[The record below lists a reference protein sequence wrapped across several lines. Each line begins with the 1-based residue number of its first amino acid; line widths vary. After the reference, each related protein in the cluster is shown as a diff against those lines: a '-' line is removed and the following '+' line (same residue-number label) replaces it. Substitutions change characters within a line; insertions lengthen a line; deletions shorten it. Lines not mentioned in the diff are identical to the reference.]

1 MQSGDKMAKRK
12 EVRIN
17 DYQFRELQEQV
28 KKGKQIQIVEV
39 KNGVRAES
47 KNA

>member
-1 MQSGDKMAKRK
+1 MQSGDNMTKRK
-12 EVRIN
+12 EIRIN
-17 DYQFRELQEQV
+17 DYQFREMQEQV

-39 KNGVRAES
+39 KNGIRAES